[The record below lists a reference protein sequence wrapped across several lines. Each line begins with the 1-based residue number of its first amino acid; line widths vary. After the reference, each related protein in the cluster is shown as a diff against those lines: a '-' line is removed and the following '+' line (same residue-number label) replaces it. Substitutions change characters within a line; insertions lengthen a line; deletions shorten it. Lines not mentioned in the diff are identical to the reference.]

1 MQGEMSSDRVAISL
15 GKRLRS
21 SAFIASVGVNPD
33 WERYSPETQEA
44 IRLARV
50 VHYPSMLYEAVLLSL
65 GKRTYPRNYYGFMGN
80 KILQTQLFQL
90 LGISHPRTRLY
101 YGRNRLQRITAD
113 FNYPFIAKQAMGS
126 SKGMGVYLVRNE
138 PEAMT
143 YLERHRPAYIQ
154 EYLSIDRDLRVIA
167 LGGRV
172 ICAYWRIR
180 RLGEFRCNVAQ
191 GAEISF
197 EEIPEDGIAF
207 AKEVARRCRFD
218 EVGMDICIV
227 QGRFYILEAN
237 MVFGLEGVRRGG
249 IDIKRA
255 ITRAAEE
262 AAQEQWGSGR
272 GAAVLRRE
280 SAWRR

>member
-1 MQGEMSSDRVAISL
+1 MQGEMSSDSVAISL

-21 SAFIASVGVNPD
+21 SAVIASVGVKPD
-33 WERYSPETQEA
+33 WEHYSPETQEA

-50 VHYPSMLYEAVLLSL
+50 VCYPSMLYEAVLLSL

-113 FNYPFIAKQAMGS
+113 FDRPFIAKKPVGS
-126 SKGMGVYLVRNE
+126 SKGMGVYLIRDE
-138 PEAMT
+138 TDAMA

-154 EYLSIDRDLRVIA
+154 EYLPLERDLRVIV

-172 ICAYWRIR
+172 IHAYWRIR

-191 GAEISF
+191 GAAISF
-197 EEIPEDGIAF
+197 EGIPEEGIAF
-207 AKEVARRCRFD
+207 AEDVARRCRFD
-218 EVGMDICIV
+218 EVGMDICMV
-227 QGRFYILEAN
+227 HGRFYILEAN

-249 IDIKRA
+249 IDIRRA
-255 ITRAAEE
+255 LTSAAEE
-262 AAQEQWGSGR
+262 ATQGQWGSGR
-272 GAAVLRRE
+272 GAAALRRE
-280 SAWRR
+280 SEWRR